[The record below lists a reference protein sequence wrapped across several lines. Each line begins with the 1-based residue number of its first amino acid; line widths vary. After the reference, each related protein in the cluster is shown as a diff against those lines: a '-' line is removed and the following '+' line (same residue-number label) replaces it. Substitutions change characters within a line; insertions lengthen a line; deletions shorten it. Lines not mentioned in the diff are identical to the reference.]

1 MPWLTSFHSRPFLSD
16 VCWGFFL
23 LWVGWWPFYTL
34 IQACPGFQNRFIPLS
49 RCGGHCPSHPRAVI
63 IVLEEQGRCHRRV
76 PFLSFLLHWV
86 MVFLG
91 HVACRLLDLQ
101 PRLKPLSPSAET
113 GSLKH
118 WIAQEFPPL
127 GHLLI
132 RGDVTEPLPCAWRS
146 VTGRMDT
153 SPMSPQENLLRC
165 FFLLPFNR

>member
-23 LWVGWWPFYTL
+23 LWVGWRLFYTL
-34 IQACPGFQNRFIPLS
+34 IQACPGFQNQFIPLS
-49 RCGGHCPSHPRAVI
+49 RCGGHRPSHPRAVI
-63 IVLEEQGRCHRRV
+63 IVMEEQGRCHRRV
-76 PFLSFLLHWV
+76 PFLSFLLHRV
-86 MVFLG
+86 MVFLA

-113 GSLKH
+113 GSLEH